1 MSELLQEFYKTTFK
15 IDPILAAAKA
25 PIQKEMAKYREYVT
39 KAVKFTLGD
48 DAMHH
53 IVVRGTQD
61 HTKLPQRVPLACL
74 PYETVWLEYDNHTRI
89 RAQHSIGT
97 SDLPDDRTPRR
108 AGFLLR
114 RVYDRPTAWTATKVF
129 DPRSGLN
136 GLSSLVYLFDAESDR
151 PIHML
156 GPWENMAD
164 RSVPHGASNEELM
177 IAKRGLNYP
186 LWGYAQIN
194 SHDEMLSKLLNH
206 AAYAMEPAYFSLMD
220 IMLSSGKW
228 SQKTTTKIIT
238 ESVNENAGD
247 MRFLTTA
254 LALINEVPVT
264 FTDETR
270 QGSFLAGGRPHK
282 FFSNSVITLNIPA
295 MKRRTVMQFLDRAA
309 AKAAKR
315 KRHRVRGHWRT
326 ADTPRGAL
334 WEMYVDHET
343 GQTRY
348 RRWIEH
354 HLRGDASMG
363 WVNQEYN
370 VKTQKISR

>member
-1 MSELLQEFYKTTFK
+1 MSELLQEFYKTSFK
-15 IDPILAAAKA
+15 IDPILAAAKT
-25 PIQKEMAKYREYVT
+25 PIQKEMVKYRDDVT

-48 DAMHH
+48 DAMYH

-61 HTKLPQRVPLACL
+61 HTKLPERVPLACL

-97 SDLPDDRTPRR
+97 SDLPDERTPRR

-114 RVYDRPTAWTATKVF
+114 RAYDRPTAWNATKVF
-129 DPRSGLN
+129 DPRSGMN
-136 GLSSLVYLFDAESDR
+136 GLSALVYMFDAESDR
-151 PIHML
+151 PIEVL
-156 GPWENMAD
+156 GAY
-164 RSVPHGASNEELM
+164 SNIAERALRYGYPGNDLDEL
-177 IAKRGLNYP
+177 KRALNCP
-186 LWGYAQIN
+186 LWGYSQIT
-194 SHDEMLSKLLNH
+194 SHTAMLEKLFNH
-206 AAYAMEPAYFSLMD
+206 ASYSFEPAYLSLMEA
-220 IMLSSGKW
+220 MVQTGKW
-228 SQKTTTKIIT
+228 TTKTTEKILT
-238 ESVNENAGD
+238 EAVTENAGD

-264 FTDETR
+264 YTDDTR
-270 QGSFLAGGRPHK
+270 QGSFLAGGRPRK
-282 FFSNSVITLNIPA
+282 FFSNSIITLNVPA
-295 MKRRTVMQFLDRAA
+295 MKRRSVMQFLDRAA

-326 ADTPRGAL
+326 ADKPRGAL
-334 WEMYVDHET
+334 WEMYVDRET
-343 GQTRY
+343 GQARY

-370 VKTQKISR
+370 VKAQKESR